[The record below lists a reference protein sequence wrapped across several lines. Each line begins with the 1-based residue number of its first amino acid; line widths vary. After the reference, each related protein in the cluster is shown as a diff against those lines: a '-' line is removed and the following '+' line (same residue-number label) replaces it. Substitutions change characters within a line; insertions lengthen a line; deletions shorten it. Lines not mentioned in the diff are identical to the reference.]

1 MYAYVIVTLSHKNKI
16 TMKDKSTTITCKI
29 CGKSERLDYFCDT
42 YAVILNDEQMCHTCH
57 HWHSQMKYDLEDRG
71 EHRWAIIDGQHFA
84 LLPSADPGCFRGFN
98 GRAFRIRF
106 NDGYE
111 TTCDN
116 LWHQG
121 DIPAGY
127 WRNLM
132 PDNAQFVT
140 ER

>member
-1 MYAYVIVTLSHKNKI
+1 MYAYVIVTLSHKIKF
-16 TMKDKSTTITCKI
+16 TMKEKSTIITCKI
-29 CGKSERLDYFCDT
+29 CGKQEELRQYDDI
-42 YAVILNDEQMCHTCH
+42 YAGILNDAQMCHTCH
-57 HWHSQMKYDLEDRG
+57 HWHSQMKYDQEERG

-84 LLPSADPGCFRGFN
+84 LLPSDSQSSFRGFN
-98 GRAFRIRF
+98 GREFRIRF

-111 TTCDN
+111 TTCSN